1 MALSDYCSL
10 HKSSHRR
17 CHLRRPAPGRPSR
30 APWWPG
36 PGWSCVDTGG
46 SIQLGSPH
54 SAQHLAICP
63 CLWQNLDRFKVLA
76 VKRFP
81 LLPDIH
87 AGDEQSGDRS
97 RPGWP
102 HCTLRQSQKGMVY
115 CKEHRERGRGGVGW
129 PRWGALVMAATCS
142 IITVITTISP
152 ALDTSSETTVT
163 STIQQLWNIQIRTPF
178 LCLSL
183 LRVLRTTVEIPEIF
197 WFSPP
202 TGYSPSNVSS
212 HYFYSPRWKTRTI
225 KSFTAHIKQIN
236 LMETTVLT
244 LVVMAA
250 RRLEALWLI
259 LSTHFMTEAD

>member
-1 MALSDYCSL
+1 MPSKETS
-10 HKSSHRR
+10 
-17 CHLRRPAPGRPSR
+17 PAPGPPSR
-30 APWWPG
+30 TPRWPG

-63 CLWQNLDRFKVLA
+63 CLWRNLDRFKVLA

-102 HCTLRQSQKGMVY
+102 HCTLRQLNTGMVY
-115 CKEHRERGRGGVGW
+115 CKEHRERGRGGVWW
-129 PRWGALVMAATCS
+129 PRLG
-142 IITVITTISP
+142 TTGDGRDLQHNYSDHQPSP

-163 STIQQLWNIQIRTPF
+163 STTQQLWNIQIRTPF

>member
-1 MALSDYCSL
+1 ML
-10 HKSSHRR
+10 KS
-17 CHLRRPAPGRPSR
+17 
-30 APWWPG
+30 
-36 PGWSCVDTGG
+36 
-46 SIQLGSPH
+46 
-54 SAQHLAICP
+54 
-63 CLWQNLDRFKVLA
+63 
-76 VKRFP
+76 
-81 LLPDIH
+81 
-87 AGDEQSGDRS
+87 
-97 RPGWP
+97 
-102 HCTLRQSQKGMVY
+102 
-115 CKEHRERGRGGVGW
+115 GRGGVTQMRSTGDGRDLQHNYSDHHHQ
-129 PRWGALVMAATCS
+129 PSTGHFIRDYSHLHCGGS
-142 IITVITTISP
+142 TT
-152 ALDTSSETTVT
+152 
-163 STIQQLWNIQIRTPF
+163 QQFWNIQIRTPF
-178 LCLSL
+178 LCLSF